1 MDAARNGPAPWSRL
15 KIATLMACMLTG
27 LVLALGFDMSESHPN
42 LIPQSM
48 ILGFLLV
55 GIISLAEWAGKA
67 QPQ

>member
-1 MDAARNGPAPWSRL
+1 MEATRNGPAQWSLL
-15 KIATLMACMLTG
+15 KVATLMVCILTG
-27 LVLALGFDMSESHPN
+27 LALALGFDMTDSYPN

-55 GIISLAEWAGKA
+55 GVISLAEWVGGA